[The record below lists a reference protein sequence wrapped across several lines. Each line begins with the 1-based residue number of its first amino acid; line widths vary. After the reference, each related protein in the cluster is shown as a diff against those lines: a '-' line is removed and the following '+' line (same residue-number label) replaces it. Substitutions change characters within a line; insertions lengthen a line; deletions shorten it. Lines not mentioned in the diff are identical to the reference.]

1 MQLSENQD
9 YLMYGRCLG
18 GGDLSGAKNHLLNVI
33 DTIPVLGYDKLSLI
47 YYLIAKIDIENQDYQ
62 SAQQY
67 IQKILNIFPN
77 DDFWLNKISAL
88 NQDEQ

>member
-1 MQLSENQD
+1 MQLSENQN

-18 GGDLSGAKNHLLNVI
+18 GGDLIGTKNHLLNVVNE
-33 DTIPVLGYDKLSLI
+33 IPVLDDDKISLI

-67 IQKILNIFPN
+67 IKKIFDIFPN